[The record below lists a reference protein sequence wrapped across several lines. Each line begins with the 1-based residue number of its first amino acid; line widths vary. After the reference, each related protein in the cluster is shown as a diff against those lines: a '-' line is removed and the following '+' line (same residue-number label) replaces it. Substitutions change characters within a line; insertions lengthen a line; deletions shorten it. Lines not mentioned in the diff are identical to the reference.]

1 MSNTICWF
9 SSDDVGAPTLNNTVG
24 SAIAVLDACLIDG
37 YNLKSV
43 TSITVASGIATV
55 TCSTHSF
62 GGGQGKL
69 VLIAGASPAGLNGR
83 KLVTST
89 GPNTFTFDAT
99 GITDQTAAGTIT
111 AKRAP
116 LDWVKAHAATGKA
129 IYQRSDPAATTML
142 LRVEDT
148 NTAPASATYA
158 RLLMLESATDI
169 DTYGAYGPLSTQAAG
184 GTVLFKGANT
194 AAAKK
199 WVLVGDSR
207 TIYLYTE
214 HSTYTFASY
223 GSLFGHCFGDI
234 DDYVPSGVHGC
245 YLFGSHGTSESYFA
259 AADSGTTYRGGV
271 LARGAAGTGGAIIAT
286 NACQAFA
293 FSTYAMG
300 GQYEPPYPSPVDGG
314 MVVIPQ
320 VFVREKPATGT
331 APIRGKLRGVAAP
344 MADIQ
349 GTLHNTVMSG
359 FVGSAREFL
368 FLGAHGGSSTMHG
381 CLMFDLTGPW

>member
-9 SSDDVGAPTLNNTVG
+9 SSDDIGAPTLNNSVG
-24 SAIAVLDACLIDG
+24 STIAVLDACLIDG
-37 YNLKSV
+37 YGLKSV
-43 TSITVASGIATV
+43 TSITVASSVATV

-62 GGGQGKL
+62 GGGTGRL
-69 VLIAGASPAGLNGR
+69 VLIAGASPAELNGR
-83 KLVTST
+83 KLVTNT

-99 GITDQTAAGTIT
+99 GIADQTASGTIT

-129 IYQRSDPAATTML
+129 IYQRSDPAATAML

-148 NTAPASATYA
+148 NTAPASATDA

-184 GTVLFKGANT
+184 GGMLFKGADT

-214 HSTYTFASY
+214 NSSYTFASY

-234 DDYVPSGVHGC
+234 DDYVPSGVNGC
-245 YLFGSHGTSESYFA
+245 YLFGAQGSFDSYFGA
-259 AADSGTTYRGGV
+259 SDPANDYRGGV
-271 LARGAAGTGGAIIAT
+271 LARNAAGSGGAVIAT
-286 NACQAFA
+286 NSIPGY
-293 FSTYAMG
+293 STSFAMG
-300 GQYEPPYPSPVDGG
+300 GVTSPPYPSPVDGG
-314 MVVIPQ
+314 LVVSPQ
-320 VFVREKPATGT
+320 VFVREKPVTGN

-344 MADIQ
+344 TANIQ
-349 GTLHNTVMSG
+349 GTLHGTVMSG
-359 FVGSAREFL
+359 FVGSSREFL
-368 FLGAHGGSSTMHG
+368 FLGTHGGGTSMHG